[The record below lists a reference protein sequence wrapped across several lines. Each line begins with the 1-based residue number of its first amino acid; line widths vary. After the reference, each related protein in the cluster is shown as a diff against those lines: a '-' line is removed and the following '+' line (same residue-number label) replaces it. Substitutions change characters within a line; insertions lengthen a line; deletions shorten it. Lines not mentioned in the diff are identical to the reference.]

1 MIILFSK
8 NIWSYPAHSE
18 IFYKNE
24 ILHYRVSSKTKFM
37 DKGHPLIFPLLNM
50 KAEGKER
57 RDRGTYML
65 TGEMMNFWREQ
76 QPSNRKISSF
86 RGECNDNPTFSPWN
100 LK

>member
-37 DKGHPLIFPLLNM
+37 DKGHPLIFSF
-50 KAEGKER
+50 AEYESWGKR
-57 RDRGTYML
+57 KKR
-65 TGEMMNFWREQ
+65 Q
-76 QPSNRKISSF
+76 RKIYVDWGDDEF
-86 RGECNDNPTFSPWN
+86 LEGTTTF
-100 LK
+100 